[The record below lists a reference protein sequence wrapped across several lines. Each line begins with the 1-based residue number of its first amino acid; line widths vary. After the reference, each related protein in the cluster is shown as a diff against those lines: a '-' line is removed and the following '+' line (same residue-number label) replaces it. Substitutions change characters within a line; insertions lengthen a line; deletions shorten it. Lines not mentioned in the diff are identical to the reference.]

1 MKLAFVMVGPP
12 ALGKST
18 CIRKI
23 LENKP
28 SDLYAFVYSTD
39 DYITEVA
46 EVLGK
51 TYDEVFA
58 SQIDGATKIMN
69 QRLDDEFAKGS
80 LIIWDQTN
88 LGVKKR
94 AKVLRRLK
102 QAGYTVKCFAF
113 IPPEAGM
120 IDAQKEWAGRLRYRS
135 QVEGKTIPDGVLKN
149 MLDTYVV
156 PTADEG
162 FDEIVYVNMWGKVF
176 DYDPS

>member
-18 CIRKI
+18 CIDNI
-23 LENKP
+23 LKAMP
-28 SDLYAFVYSTD
+28 RDIGAFVYSTD
-39 DYITEVA
+39 DYITKVA
-46 EVLGK
+46 ERRES
-51 TYDEVFA
+51 TYDAIFPFV
-58 SQIDGATKIMN
+58 IDEATKAMN
-69 QRLDDEFAKGS
+69 AALDEEMARDS
-80 LIIWDQTN
+80 DQTN

-94 AKVLRRLK
+94 AKVLLRLK
-102 QAGYTVKCFAF
+102 QTGYTVKCLAF
-113 IPPEAGM
+113 VPPEPGM

-156 PTADEG
+156 PTNDEG